1 MKRIYLATTRTMAA
15 LLATGCFALSAVA
28 SSNNGL
34 HDVLSIN
41 LHDTGHA
48 IVSLSGADNTEGC
61 ATPGH
66 RTQILIDKADPR
78 FKTMYAT
85 LLFAMGSGK
94 KVSAW
99 VSGCQDVWGDG
110 SMRVPYARTLSVE
123 R

>member
-1 MKRIYLATTRTMAA
+1 MDSALIKVATAVAFLTLAT
-15 LLATGCFALSAVA
+15 SAHAV
-28 SSNNGL
+28 SNNGL

-48 IVSLSGADNTEGC
+48 IVNLSGADNTEGC
-61 ATPGH
+61 ANPGN

-110 SMRVPYARTLSVE
+110 SMKIPYVRTLSVE

>member
-1 MKRIYLATTRTMAA
+1 MKTKTIKAFASVATLA
-15 LLATGCFALSAVA
+15 FAGLMTPAHAV
-28 SSNNGL
+28 SNNGL
-34 HDVLSIN
+34 YDVLSIN
-41 LHDTGHA
+41 LHDSGHA
-48 IVSLSGADNTEGC
+48 IVNLSGADNTEGC
-61 ATPGH
+61 STPGN

-94 KVSAW
+94 KVAAW

-110 SMRVPYARTLSVE
+110 SMKVPYVRTLSVE

>member
-1 MKRIYLATTRTMAA
+1 MKRILIASTRSMAA

-34 HDVLSIN
+34 HDILSIN

-61 ATPGH
+61 ATPGN
-66 RTQILIDKADPR
+66 RTQILIDKADAR

-99 VSGCQDVWGDG
+99 VSGCQDVWGNG
-110 SMRVPYARTLSVE
+110 SMLVPYVRPLSVE

>member
-1 MKRIYLATTRTMAA
+1 MRKFTTAAWALAVTIA
-15 LLATGCFALSAVA
+15 LAGCADMQSKMPDWMPGSGAV
-28 SSNNGL
+28 S
-34 HDVLSIN
+34 
-41 LHDTGHA
+41 
-48 IVSLSGADNTEGC
+48 VSLSGADNTEGC
-61 ATPGH
+61 ATPGN

>member
-1 MKRIYLATTRTMAA
+1 MKTKTIKAFASVATLA
-15 LLATGCFALSAVA
+15 FAGLMTPAHAV
-28 SSNNGL
+28 SNNGL
-34 HDVLSIN
+34 YDVRSIN
-41 LHDTGHA
+41 LHDSGHA
-48 IVSLSGADNTEGC
+48 IVNLSGADNTEGC
-61 ATPGH
+61 STPGN

-94 KVSAW
+94 KVAAW

-110 SMRVPYARTLSVE
+110 SMKVPYVRTLSVE

>member
-1 MKRIYLATTRTMAA
+1 MVVAMRTITAFLAAA
-15 LLATGCFALSAVA
+15 SFATSAAAV
-28 SSNNGL
+28 SNNGL
-34 HDVLSIN
+34 YDVLALN

-61 ATPGH
+61 ATPGN
-66 RTQILIDKADPR
+66 RNQILIDKADPR

-110 SMRVPYARTLSVE
+110 SMRVPYARTLGVE